1 MSVDCAPRDIVVTGL
16 GAVCALG
23 EDCGELWSA
32 VAEGRSGITTIRRFP
47 TDAFGVHTGAV
58 VASAASEAS
67 SSRALTEQLC
77 HDFAVRAAREAVA
90 DAGLGDSG
98 ADTQRARARVAV
110 VFGTGLTDLVR
121 PLHSLVEAVADA
133 IGVDGARLT
142 VSTACSSSTGAL
154 GFARDLLA
162 MDTADVVLAGGADV
176 LTPEVF
182 AGFHALGVLSRTR
195 CAPFS
200 TPSGTTLGEGAGF
213 VVLERMSHARTR
225 GARVRAVLSGYGL
238 SADAWHETSPDPKGA
253 GIERAIR
260 AALSDANADATTVGY
275 VNAHG
280 SGTEAND
287 SAEWL
292 GISRALGPRAAEVPV
307 SSTKGALGH
316 AQGAAGILEAIV
328 TIAAMERALVP
339 PTMNFAG
346 PRPHGP
352 PDPVP
357 GPTPRRWSYAR
368 AVSVSSAFG
377 GANAAVVLSRDGGAR
392 QARARR
398 PVMVRG
404 LGLLGAF
411 GQGPEAFLSAPNGVR
426 CVDGRVPAFS
436 IETLVRAADPRGLDP
451 TARYLTAAAALALQ
465 DAGVVV
471 RGPLR
476 DRTGL
481 LVGQRRASPASLR
494 AFADSIAARGLS
506 QLSASAFARIV
517 LNAAAGACSK
527 LLSLRGPLSVITTG
541 PGTGLVAVA
550 LAAELLAT
558 RHDVDHMVAGG
569 VDERPADDDVEQS
582 DDSHADGAACLL
594 LGVDD
599 EDPNADTSSSG
610 GPSVRLAGWAL
621 AAPGHLAEA
630 LARAAPNGVPH
641 GTRVFRAVDPTGGAT
656 GAVFALADAVLAL
669 RSGSA
674 RAALVTSDCG
684 RSLATA
690 LLLTN
695 GPSI

>member
-1 MSVDCAPRDIVVTGL
+1 MSMDCAPRDIVITGL

-23 EDCGELWSA
+23 EDCDVLWSA
-32 VAEGRSGITTIRRFP
+32 IAEGRSGISTIRRFP
-47 TDAFGVHTGAV
+47 TDAFAVHTGAV
-58 VASAASEAS
+58 VASAACEAP
-67 SSRALTEQLC
+67 SSRTLTGQLC
-77 HDFAVRAAREAVA
+77 HDFAVQAAREALA
-90 DAGLGDSG
+90 DAGLADSG
-98 ADTQRARARVAV
+98 MAAMRSSTRLAL
-110 VFGTGLTDLVR
+110 VFGTGLTDLAR

-133 IGVDGARLT
+133 IGIDGARLT
-142 VSTACSSSTGAL
+142 VSTACSSSTGAM
-154 GFARDLLA
+154 GFGRDLLA
-162 MDTADVVLAGGADV
+162 MDTADVVVAGGADV

-213 VVLERMSHARTR
+213 VVLERTTHARAR
-225 GARVRAVLSGYGL
+225 GARVRAIFSGYGL

-253 GIERAIR
+253 GIERAFR
-260 AALSDANADATTVGY
+260 SALADADADAATVGY

-316 AQGAAGILEAIV
+316 AQGAAGVLEAIV
-328 TIAAMERALVP
+328 TIAAMERDLVP
-339 PTMNFAG
+339 PTMNFEA

-357 GPTPRRWSYAR
+357 GPMPRHWSYTR
-368 AVSVSSAFG
+368 AVSVNSAFG
-377 GANAAVVLSRDGGAR
+377 GANAAVVLSRDGSVR

-398 PVMVRG
+398 PVTVRG
-404 LGLLGAF
+404 LGLLGGF
-411 GQGPEAFLSAPNGVR
+411 GQGTEAFLSAPNGVQ
-426 CVDGRVPAFS
+426 CGNGRVPAFS
-436 IETLVRAADPRGLDP
+436 IETLVRGADPRGLDP
-451 TARYLTAAAALALQ
+451 TARYLTAAAALALR

-471 RGPLR
+471 RGALR
-476 DRTGL
+476 DRIGL
-481 LVGQRRASPASLR
+481 LVGQRRASPTSLS
-494 AFADSIAARGLS
+494 AFADSISARGLS
-506 QLSASAFARIV
+506 QLSATAFARIV

-527 LLSLRGPLSVITTG
+527 LLSLRGPLSVITSG
-541 PGTGLVAVA
+541 PGSGLVAVA

-558 RHDVDHMVAGG
+558 RDDVALMIAGG
-569 VDERPADDDVEQS
+569 VDERSAADDVEPS
-582 DDSHADGAACLL
+582 DESRADGAACLL
-594 LGVDD
+594 LGAEDG
-599 EDPNADTSSSG
+599 DPNAEPSSG
-610 GPSVRLAGWAL
+610 SGPSVCLAGWGL
-621 AAPGHLAEA
+621 AAAGQLPEA

-641 GTRVFRAVDPTGGAT
+641 GARVFRADDPTT
-656 GAVFALADAVLAL
+656 GAAGAVLALAAAVLAL
-669 RSGSA
+669 RDGSA

-684 RSLATA
+684 RSLAAA

-695 GPSI
+695 

>member
-1 MSVDCAPRDIVVTGL
+1 MDCAPRDIVITGL

-23 EDCGELWSA
+23 EDCGALWSA
-32 VAEGRSGITTIRRFP
+32 VAEGRCGITTIGRFS
-47 TDAFGVHTGAV
+47 TDAFAVHTGAV
-58 VASAASEAS
+58 VASAACEAPS
-67 SSRALTEQLC
+67 SLALTEQLC
-77 HDFAVRAAREAVA
+77 QDFAVRAAREALA
-90 DAGLGDSG
+90 DAGLGDSQAG
-98 ADTQRARARVAV
+98 SARVAL
-110 VFGTGLTDLVR
+110 VFGTGLTDRAR
-121 PLHSLVEAVADA
+121 PLHSLGEAVAEA
-133 IGVDGARLT
+133 MGINGACLT

-154 GFARDLLA
+154 GIARDLLA

-182 AGFHALGVLSRTR
+182 AGFHALGVLSQTR

-213 VVLERMSHARTR
+213 VVLERAAHARAR
-225 GARVRAVLSGYGL
+225 GANVRAVLSGYGL

-260 AALSDANADATTVGY
+260 AALADADADAATVGY

-292 GISRALGPRAAEVPV
+292 GISRALGPNAATVPV

-316 AQGAAGILEAIV
+316 AQGAAGVLEAIV
-328 TIAAMERALVP
+328 TIAAMERDLIP
-339 PTMNFAG
+339 PTMNFTA

-352 PDPVP
+352 SDPVP
-357 GPTPRRWSYAR
+357 GPAPRRWSYAR
-368 AVSVSSAFG
+368 AVSVNSAFG
-377 GANAAVVLSRDGGAR
+377 GANAAVVLSREGAAPH
-392 QARARR
+392 ARARR

-404 LGLLGAF
+404 LGLIGGF
-411 GQGPEAFLSAPNGVR
+411 GQGIGAFLSVPTGTR
-426 CVDGRVPAFS
+426 HGDGRVPDFS

-451 TARYLTAAAALALQ
+451 TARYLTAAAALALR
-465 DAGVVV
+465 DAGVTV

-481 LVGQRRASPASLR
+481 LVGQRRASPTSLR
-494 AFADSIAARGLS
+494 AFADSIEARGLS
-506 QLSASAFARIV
+506 QLSATAFARIV

-527 LLSLRGPLSVITTG
+527 LLSLHGPLSVITTG
-541 PGTGLVAVA
+541 TGSGLAAVA

-558 RHDVDHMVAGG
+558 RDDVAFMVAGG
-569 VDERPADDDVEQS
+569 VDERPADDDTDLTDACPE
-582 DDSHADGAACLL
+582 GAACLL
-594 LGVDD
+594 LGA
-599 EDPNADTSSSG
+599 EDSEPDAEPTTNG
-610 GPSVRLAGWAL
+610 GSQVRLAGWAL
-621 AAPGHLAEA
+621 AAPGHLLEA
-630 LARAAPNGVPH
+630 LASAAPDDASRDA
-641 GTRVFRAVDPTGGAT
+641 RVFRADDPAAGAA

-669 RSGSA
+669 RSRSA
-674 RAALVTSDCG
+674 GAALVTSDCG

-690 LLLTN
+690 LFLTTN
-695 GPSI
+695 CPPT